1 MELTVRTSKPYDI
14 LIERG
19 SLRTIGARCAALFP
33 AGAKAAVVSDSSV
46 FPLYGETVTGSLRAA
61 GFAPASFVF
70 PAGNRARRSPPFRG
84 CSAFWRSRA

>member
-1 MELTVRTSKPYDI
+1 MCSSDLYDI

-61 GFAPASFVF
+61 GFAPASF
-70 PAGNRARRSPPFRG
+70 AGA
-84 CSAFWRSRA
+84 